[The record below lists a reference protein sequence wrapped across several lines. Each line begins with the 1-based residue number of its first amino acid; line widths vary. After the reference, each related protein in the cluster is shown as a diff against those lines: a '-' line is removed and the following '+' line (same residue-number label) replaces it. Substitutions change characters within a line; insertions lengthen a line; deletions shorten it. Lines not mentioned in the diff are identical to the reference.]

1 MWMVATTHQSD
12 RSARRWQHLRFAL
25 GMTQMGGA
33 VVSLT
38 LLLNDG
44 VTTAG
49 LVAVVVTSMMTTI
62 SVLLFGSGRGR
73 GGQRY
78 PNS

>member
-1 MWMVATTHQSD
+1 MA
-12 RSARRWQHLRFAL
+12 
-25 GMTQMGGA
+25 QMGGA
-33 VVSLT
+33 VVALT

-44 VTTAG
+44 VTTVG

-62 SVLLFGSGRGR
+62 SVLLFGRRRGR

>member
-1 MWMVATTHQSD
+1 
-12 RSARRWQHLRFAL
+12 
-25 GMTQMGGA
+25 MTQMDGA
-33 VVSLT
+33 VVSLS

-62 SVLLFGSGRGR
+62 SVLLFGSRRGR

>member
-1 MWMVATTHQSD
+1 MVKIAPNPTLGQ
-12 RSARRWQHLRFAL
+12 WEQLRFAL
-25 GMTQMGGA
+25 GMVQMGGA
-33 VVSLT
+33 VVVLT

-44 VTTAG
+44 VTTVG

-62 SVLLFGSGRGR
+62 SVLLFGSRRGR